1 MIYDSEEFWEAF
13 EERAAIIEFDAGKNR
28 KRAEKYAFADVVK
41 HTE

>member
-13 EERAAIIEFDAGKNR
+13 EERAAIIEFDAGEER
-28 KRAEKYAFADVVK
+28 KRAEKLAFEDVVK